1 MKLLRRIA
9 APVAAL
15 TMALA
20 VATPVNAAPLT
31 PAQVAGNA
39 TLSTVTEG
47 ATPGISPVWREKLDG
62 NRVVEM
68 YADSPAMNGRL
79 VPLFVIKAQNPNRP
93 TIYLLNGGDG
103 GEGRAN
109 WVMQTDIVD
118 FYKDKDVNVVIPM
131 SGKFSY
137 YTDWVSPN
145 ANLGGVQRWETF
157 LTKELPTNLEKTLN
171 ASNKRAIAGMSMSAT
186 TSLLYAQHL
195 PGFYDAV
202 GSFSGCAATST
213 PLERGYLD
221 ITLQRGGANST
232 QMWGPMGSATNRYND
247 ALLNAEKL
255 RGTAVY
261 VSNGSGMA
269 GAWDLP
275 SSPRYKDAPQIAI
288 SAGVAATT
296 IEGGAIE
303 AATNACTHNLKAKM
317 DSLNIPADWN
327 LRNTGT
333 HSWGWWQDD
342 LRASWNTFNRAFNS

>member
-15 TMALA
+15 TLALS
-20 VATPVNAAPLT
+20 VAGPAAAATLT

-47 ATPGISPVWREKLDG
+47 ATPGLDPIWREKLDG
-62 NRVVEM
+62 DRVVEM

-79 VPLFVIKAQNPNRP
+79 VPLFVIKAANPNRP

-118 FYKDKDVNVVIPM
+118 FYKSKDVNVVIPM
-131 SGKFSY
+131 AGKFSY
-137 YTDWVSPN
+137 YTDWVSP
-145 ANLGGVQRWETF
+145 APSLGGVQKWETF
-157 LTKELPTNLEKTLN
+157 LTKELPTNLEKKLG

-186 TSLLYAQHL
+186 SALLLAQHN
-195 PGFYDAV
+195 PGFYDAT

-213 PLERGYLD
+213 PLERAYLD
-221 ITLQRGGANST
+221 LTLQRGGANST
-232 QMWGPMGSATNRYND
+232 QMWGPQGGATNRWND

-261 VSNGSGMA
+261 VSNGSGLA
-269 GAWDLP
+269 GSWDLP
-275 SSPRYKDAPQIAI
+275 SSPRYKGAPQIAV

-317 DSLNIPADWN
+317 EKLRIPADFN
-327 LRNTGT
+327 MRNTGT

-342 LRASWNTFNRAFNS
+342 LRGSWNTFNRAFNA